1 MAGEVLGRTA
11 AMALEELYV
20 SEREGNDSTG
30 DGTQKK
36 PFKTVL
42 KRWAIISKSQMKN
55 VKKLWHREQMKNEA
69 KEKKEAEDLLRREK
83 NLEEAKKVVIKN
95 DPSLPEPKCVKINA
109 LEAYRGQRVKIFG
122 WIHRLRRQGK
132 NLMFIVLRD
141 GTGFLQCVLSDE
153 LCQCYNGLV
162 LSTESSVAVY
172 GTLNLLPE
180 GKQAPGGHELSCD
193 YWELIGLAPAGG
205 ADNLLNEESE
215 VDVQLN
221 NRHMMIRGENM
232 SKIFKV
238 RSMVVQAFR
247 DHFFANGY
255 YEVTPPTLVQTQVEG
270 GSTLFKLDY
279 FGEEAYLTQSSQLY
293 LETCLPALGDVFCV
307 AQSYRAEQSRTR
319 RHLAEY
325 THIEAE
331 CPFISFEDLLDRLE
345 NLVCD
350 VVDRVLKSP
359 AAGFLYDLNPGFQP
373 PKRPFRRMNYAEA
386 IEWLKEHDVKKEDG
400 TYYEFGED
408 IPEAPERLMTD
419 TINEPILL
427 CRFPAE
433 IKSFY
438 MQRCHDDA
446 RLTESV
452 DVLMPNVG
460 EIVGG
465 SMRTWDSE
473 ELLEG
478 YKREGIDPTPY
489 YWYTDQ
495 RKYVARSS
503 PPLRVPVRWQGRAAA
518 AVVTESTKPQVQPH
532 ERKPKTGILMLNMG
546 GPERL
551 DDVHD
556 FLLRLFLD
564 RDLMTMPAQ
573 NKLAP
578 FIAKRRTPKIQEQ
591 YSRIGGGSPIKK
603 WTAVQGEGM
612 VKLLDS
618 MSPHTAPHKYYIGF
632 RYVHPLTEEAIEQ
645 MEKDGIERAVAF
657 TQYPQYSCSTTVFLT
672 QIPAPPFSEQCFA
685 DHIQKELNLFPPDK
699 RKDVVILFSAHS
711 LPMSVVNRG
720 DPYPQEVGATV
731 QRVMEKLNY
740 SNPYRLV
747 WQSKVG
753 PMPWLGPQTDETIKG
768 LCQRGKK
775 NMLLVPIAFTSDHIE
790 TLYELDIEYSQVLAN
805 ECGVEN
811 IRRAES
817 LNGNPLF
824 SKALADLVCSHLQ
837 SNEVCSRQLTLCC
850 PLCVNPV
857 CRETKAFFAS
867 QPL

>member
-1 MAGEVLGRTA
+1 MRAAKMAA
-11 AMALEELYV
+11 AA
-20 SEREGNDSTG
+20 
-30 DGTQKK
+30 
-36 PFKTVL
+36 
-42 KRWAIISKSQMKN
+42 A
-55 VKKLWHREQMKNEA
+55 A
-69 KEKKEAEDLLRREK
+69 A
-83 NLEEAKKVVIKN
+83 A
-95 DPSLPEPKCVKINA
+95 A
-109 LEAYRGQRVKIFG
+109 A
-122 WIHRLRRQGK
+122 
-132 NLMFIVLRD
+132 
-141 GTGFLQCVLSDE
+141 
-153 LCQCYNGLV
+153 
-162 LSTESSVAVY
+162 
-172 GTLNLLPE
+172 
-180 GKQAPGGHELSCD
+180 
-193 YWELIGLAPAGG
+193 AG
-205 ADNLLNEESE
+205 
-215 VDVQLN
+215 
-221 NRHMMIRGENM
+221 
-232 SKIFKV
+232 
-238 RSMVVQAFR
+238 
-247 DHFFANGY
+247 
-255 YEVTPPTLVQTQVEG
+255 
-270 GSTLFKLDY
+270 
-279 FGEEAYLTQSSQLY
+279 
-293 LETCLPALGDVFCV
+293 
-307 AQSYRAEQSRTR
+307 
-319 RHLAEY
+319 RHL
-325 THIEAE
+325 
-331 CPFISFEDLLDRLE
+331 
-345 NLVCD
+345 
-350 VVDRVLKSP
+350 
-359 AAGFLYDLNPGFQP
+359 
-373 PKRPFRRMNYAEA
+373 
-386 IEWLKEHDVKKEDG
+386 
-400 TYYEFGED
+400 
-408 IPEAPERLMTD
+408 
-419 TINEPILL
+419 
-427 CRFPAE
+427 
-433 IKSFY
+433 
-438 MQRCHDDA
+438 
-446 RLTESV
+446 
-452 DVLMPNVG
+452 
-460 EIVGG
+460 
-465 SMRTWDSE
+465 
-473 ELLEG
+473 
-478 YKREGIDPTPY
+478 
-489 YWYTDQ
+489 
-495 RKYVARSS
+495 ARSS
-503 PPLRVPVRWQGRAAA
+503 PQLRVPVRWQGRAAA

-618 MSPHTAPHKYYIGF
+618 MSPRTAPHKYYIGF

-657 TQYPQYSCSTTVFLT
+657 TQYPQYSCSTTGSSLNAIYRYYNEKGEKPKMKWSIIDRWPT
-672 QIPAPPFSEQCFA
+672 HPLLIQCFA

-857 CRETKAFFAS
+857 CRETKAFFTN